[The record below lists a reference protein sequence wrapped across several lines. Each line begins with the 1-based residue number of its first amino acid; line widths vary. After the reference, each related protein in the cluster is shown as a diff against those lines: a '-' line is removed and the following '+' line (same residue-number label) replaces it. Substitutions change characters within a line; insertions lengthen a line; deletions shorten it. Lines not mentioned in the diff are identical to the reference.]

1 MHSFWCG
8 ISISRLH
15 LMGADVSCGR
25 YCGVVR
31 VGRSGA
37 EGTEWVSETSMVCKV
52 AAGVEGSL
60 SVVAT
65 SGVVAGSM
73 TSGMSY
79 DGSGVSGSVVWNVR
93 SSGGASTT
101 VIGGG
106 FGTRR

>member
-1 MHSFWCG
+1 MW
-8 ISISRLH
+8 R
-15 LMGADVSCGR
+15 R
-25 YCGVVR
+25 YSAAGR

-37 EGTEWVSETSMVCKV
+37 EGTDWASETSLVCKA

-65 SGVVAGSM
+65 SGVVAGSR

-79 DGSGVSGSVVWNVR
+79 DGSSVCAWSAANTR
-93 SSGGASTT
+93 SGGGMSTT

>member
-1 MHSFWCG
+1 MVLWCRY
-8 ISISRLH
+8 S
-15 LMGADVSCGR
+15 GA
-25 YCGVVR
+25 VR
-31 VGRSGA
+31 VGRSGS
-37 EGTEWVSETSMVCKV
+37 EGSDWVSETSIICKA

-93 SSGGASTT
+93 SSGGVSTT
-101 VIGGG
+101 LIGGG

>member
-1 MHSFWCG
+1 MWCRY
-8 ISISRLH
+8 S
-15 LMGADVSCGR
+15 GA
-25 YCGVVR
+25 VR

-37 EGTEWVSETSMVCKV
+37 EGSDWVSETSIVCKA

-79 DGSGVSGSVVWNVR
+79 DGSSVCVSSAANTR
-93 SSGGASTT
+93 SGASLSTT

>member
-1 MHSFWCG
+1 MLVLWCRY
-8 ISISRLH
+8 S
-15 LMGADVSCGR
+15 GA
-25 YCGVVR
+25 VR

-37 EGTEWVSETSMVCKV
+37 EGSDWVSETSIVCKA

-79 DGSGVSGSVVWNVR
+79 DGSSVCVSSAANTR
-93 SSGGASTT
+93 GGGGLSTT

>member
-1 MHSFWCG
+1 MLVLWC
-8 ISISRLH
+8 
-15 LMGADVSCGR
+15 R
-25 YCGVVR
+25 YSAAVR

-37 EGTEWVSETSMVCKV
+37 EGSDWVSETSIVCK
-52 AAGVEGSL
+52 AGAGVEGSL

-79 DGSGVSGSVVWNVR
+79 DGSSVCVSSAANTR
-93 SSGGASTT
+93 SGGGLSTT